1 MQRRRLTVLASAMS
15 LLVALAA
22 GCGSGTSSSGG
33 GSDANPDT
41 LVRTTPAP
49 SGDLTKFSWALS
61 YEPTSLDY
69 VYAYNYAE
77 NTVLSNVCES
87 LMRLT
92 PSYKIVP
99 SLATSATH
107 PSPTTWVYN
116 LRPGVRFN
124 DGSTMTAD
132 DAVYSLKRQIDSKV
146 GSYWG
151 SWWANV
157 KTIDQTGPMQVT
169 ITLKK
174 PDVIFPQMMATP
186 AGEIE
191 SKAFLTEQGSKYGT
205 PDGGLDCTGP
215 FALKT
220 WNKGQSIVLQ
230 RNPNYWDHPLRAR
243 SQQVEFVF
251 LDSETTRASA
261 LQSGQVDGTFD
272 VPPSDIN
279 NLMHTGNGKVYFGPS
294 MQSFDAI
301 VSSFKGPLGD
311 SRIRRALLLAL
322 DRQGIVNA
330 ALGGRAQ
337 VLRSVVAPSSWG
349 YSQPVFLQGYNALPP
364 TTMNLDAA
372 KRLVAQAGTPTQP
385 IVLATLAGDSQLSII
400 SLALQD
406 AARKLGLNL
415 QIKTLPVAKYAT
427 LFFDPKARQG
437 LDIFLTGWYTDI
449 PEPLNMWS
457 TIFMTGGGSNYNG
470 YSNPTY
476 DKLIGKADQ
485 TENLNARAALIN
497 QGQEILTHDVP
508 WIPLY
513 APDVRVFL
521 NSRITGVPTTFVYLY
536 SPWAAAIGAS

>member
-1 MQRRRLTVLASAMS
+1 MERGTRLLATIA
-15 LLVALAA
+15 LAVLAA
-22 GCGSGTSSSGG
+22 GCGAGTSSSG
-33 GSDANPDT
+33 SPPHSNPDT
-41 LVRTTPAP
+41 VVAATPAP
-49 SGDLTKFSWALS
+49 TGDVAKFTWALS

-69 VYAYNYAE
+69 AYAYNYAE

-92 PSYKIVP
+92 PSYKIAP
-99 SLATSATH
+99 SLATSASH

-124 DGSTMTAD
+124 DGSTMTAA
-132 DAVYSLKRQIDSKV
+132 DAVYSLQRQIDTKV
-146 GSYWG
+146 GSYWA

-157 KTIDQTGPMQVT
+157 KSVAATGPLQVT

-186 AGEIE
+186 AGTIE
-191 SKAFLTEQGSKYGT
+191 SKAYLLKQGSKYGT

-215 FALKT
+215 FALKA
-220 WNKGQSIVLQ
+220 WNKGQNIVLT
-230 RNPNYWDHPLRAR
+230 RNPHYWDASLRAHAR
-243 SQQVEFVF
+243 EADFVF
-251 LDSETTRASA
+251 LDSEATRASA
-261 LQSGQVDGTFD
+261 LASGQVDGTFE
-272 VPPSDIN
+272 VPPADIS
-279 NLMHTGNGKVYFGPS
+279 NLLHATNGKLYFGPS
-294 MQSFDAI
+294 MQSYDVI

-311 SRIRRALLLAL
+311 PAIRRALTLAL

-330 ALGGRAQ
+330 ALGGRAE
-337 VLRSVVAPSSWG
+337 VLRAEVAPSSWG
-349 YSQPVFLQGYNALPP
+349 YAQPIFRQAYGALPAP
-364 TTMNLDAA
+364 TVNLAAA
-372 KRLVAQAGTPTQP
+372 KALVQRAGAPKQP

-437 LDIFLTGWYTDI
+437 LDMFLTGWYTDI

-457 TIFMTGGGSNYNG
+457 TIFQTGGGSNYNG
-470 YSNPTY
+470 YSNATV
-476 DKLIGKADQ
+476 DRLLGQADQ
-485 TENLNARAALIN
+485 TENLDARARLIV
-497 QGQEILTHDVP
+497 QAQKIIVHDAP

-536 SPWAAAIGAS
+536 YPWAATIGAR